1 MEINRPKKGRK
12 YVYVLDFEDGRVYR
26 YDVWLNDSEKIESYL
41 TDMGH
46 SMSNCEWMLT
56 RVKRVIK

>member
-1 MEINRPKKGRK
+1 MEKIKGKK

-26 YDVWLNDSEKIESYL
+26 HDVWIDDAEKIEDYL

-46 SMSNCEWMLT
+46 SMSNCEWMTT
-56 RVKRVIK
+56 RFKRVIK